1 MIAALPFLAMA
12 QTLTLADCRKMAHD
26 NYPAIKQYGLVDAL
40 RDYTVSNAAKGWLP
54 QVSAQAGAY
63 AFTDIVKT
71 GGAMA
76 QTGMDMRNYM
86 ASGMVSVRQSL
97 YDGGMIAAGKDVAR
111 AQAEVQRRQLDVS
124 MHDINERVEQIYFG
138 ILTIDEQLRQNS
150 ILQKDLGVSGAT
162 VESMRKHGMAN
173 QSDQDAVSVEL
184 VRTAQQ
190 ADALQ
195 ASRRAYLR
203 MLGVFIGKPLDETAR
218 IEKPAMTLPTAK
230 ESWGTLRPELA
241 FHSSQNQL
249 LDSRRKQ
256 LDARLRPTIGLMG
269 IGAVHTQMSDMV
281 RNGFLLGGLTVSW
294 NIGAL
299 YTRKNDIHRLEVQRQ
314 QNDSQRETFL
324 FNNRLQNEDADGN
337 IRALRAQLAKDSQ
350 IVVLRDN
357 IRQANEKKV
366 KMGTE
371 TVNEL
376 LRSVNAVSM
385 ARQQQSLHE
394 LQLLQAI
401 YHSKTINN
409 E

>member
-1 MIAALPFLAMA
+1 
-12 QTLTLADCRKMAHD
+12 
-26 NYPAIKQYGLVDAL
+26 
-40 RDYTVSNAAKGWLP
+40 
-54 QVSAQAGAY
+54 
-63 AFTDIVKT
+63 
-71 GGAMA
+71 
-76 QTGMDMRNYM
+76 
-86 ASGMVSVRQSL
+86 
-97 YDGGMIAAGKDVAR
+97 
-111 AQAEVQRRQLDVS
+111 
-124 MHDINERVEQIYFG
+124 
-138 ILTIDEQLRQNS
+138 
-150 ILQKDLGVSGAT
+150 
-162 VESMRKHGMAN
+162 
-173 QSDQDAVSVEL
+173 
-184 VRTAQQ
+184 
-190 ADALQ
+190 
-195 ASRRAYLR
+195 
-203 MLGVFIGKPLDETAR
+203 
-218 IEKPAMTLPTAK
+218 
-230 ESWGTLRPELA
+230 
-241 FHSSQNQL
+241 
-249 LDSRRKQ
+249 
-256 LDARLRPTIGLMG
+256 MG

-350 IVVLRDN
+350 IVALRDN